1 MAVPARRT
9 GVTKKRIRRGHI
21 GLTALNTTRC
31 PNCGAAIRPHH
42 VCPSCGYY
50 KGKKVIEVK
59 SKAED

>member
-21 GLTALNTTRC
+21 GLEATNTYSC

-42 VCPSCGYY
+42 VCPNCGFY
-50 KGKKVIEVK
+50 KGRKVVDVK
-59 SKAED
+59 SKAE